1 MALFDNA
8 AHLHEVDTNVGKC
21 TLIATVRTNRPK
33 GLRKPYEYVLFVEK
47 AKSLYND
54 LNALFKE
61 KEPAYQIATVWKT
74 GLTRG
79 MKLKVFCLAYRPGFC
94 GPGEGGVNREDW
106 EATCRAIQDVLI
118 KYLGEDAAIYADRY
132 SDDEKFQARFET
144 YIAYEE
150 LL

>member
-21 TLIATVRTNRPK
+21 TFIATVRANRPK
-33 GLRKPYEYVLFVEK
+33 GLRKPYEYVLPLEK

-54 LNALFKE
+54 LKALLKG
-61 KEPAYQIATVWKT
+61 KEPAYQHAGVWKK

-79 MKLKVFCLAYRPGFC
+79 MKLNVFCLAYKPGFC
-94 GPGEGGVNREDW
+94 GPGEGGTDRKDW
-106 EATCRAIQDVLI
+106 EETCRAIQDVLFN
-118 KYLGEDAAIYADRY
+118 YLGEDAAIYADRY
-132 SDDEKFQARFET
+132 CEDDKFQVTYKT